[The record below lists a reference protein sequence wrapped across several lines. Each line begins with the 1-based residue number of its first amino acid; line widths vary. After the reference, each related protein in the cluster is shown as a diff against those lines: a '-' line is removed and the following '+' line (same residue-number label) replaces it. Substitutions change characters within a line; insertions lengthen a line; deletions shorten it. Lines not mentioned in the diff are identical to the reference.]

1 MSDKPSSPP
10 LPEIP
15 AVLALAGPLRPLASA
30 AHPLHETARSE
41 IAARAGRLLM
51 VLGIPGKLAVAL
63 EDGEAGTTPGPL
75 LALTVNAQ
83 LCSPGGAVVT
93 GLWDRVVENGGNSPA
108 NLLVQVDDLK
118 ETCLEIL
125 KDQPEVLLASAQAE
139 AVGRELPRPRRRKG
153 ESLPDWPP
161 DTAVLL
167 PALRVPA
174 SLGISIA
181 DREQLAKI
189 IGANPALWDAPEDLG
204 ELLAGGLSAPLIT
217 ILLPEGRLRELTLTW
232 QEKGPEAF
240 SQRRLALAKDLG
252 LSLPPFT
259 FQTSPELTADEYAFQ
274 IQHIPGRPLSGL
286 TLDNLLDEL
295 EAEIRR
301 RLPRL
306 VVRPR
311 VEAQLQLVDTALSDM
326 VEDQIPMPRLVR
338 ELRLRAQMD
347 GSLRR
352 LPLILEE
359 LLDAPYAA
367 TGALGSLA
375 LS

>member
-1 MSDKPSSPP
+1 MSDKPSSLP
-10 LPEIP
+10 LHEIP
-15 AVLALAGPLRPLASA
+15 AVLALAGPLRPLAST

-41 IAARAGRLLM
+41 IAARAGRLLL
-51 VLGIPGKLAVAL
+51 VLGIPGRLAVSL
-63 EDGEAGTTPGPL
+63 VDGEAGTTPGPL
-75 LALTVNAQ
+75 LALTVNDRP
-83 LCSPGGAVVT
+83 CSPRGDVVT
-93 GLWDRVVENGGNSPA
+93 GLWNRVVENAGILPA
-108 NLLVQVDDLK
+108 NLHMLVDGLK

-125 KDQPEVLLASAQAE
+125 KDQPEVLLGMAQAE
-139 AVGRELPRPRRRKG
+139 VVGRELPRPRRRKG
-153 ESLPDWPP
+153 ESLPNWPP
-161 DTAVLL
+161 DPAVLL
-167 PALRVPA
+167 TALRVPA

-181 DREQLAKI
+181 DREQVAQI

-217 ILLPEGRLRELTLTW
+217 ILLPEGRLRELTLAW
-232 QEKGPEAF
+232 QERGPDAF
-240 SQRRLALAKDLG
+240 SQRRLSLAKELG

-259 FQTSPELTADEYAFQ
+259 FQTSAELPADQFAFQ
-274 IQHIPGRPLSGL
+274 IQHITSMPISGL
-286 TLDNLLDEL
+286 TFDNLLDEL
-295 EAEIRR
+295 DAEIRR

-311 VEAQLQLVDTALSDM
+311 VEAQLQLVESALSDM
-326 VEDQIPMPRLVR
+326 VADQIPVPRLVR
-338 ELRLRAQMD
+338 ELRRRAQLD

-367 TGALGSLA
+367 AGAPGSLA